1 MRTTGVDKRKD
12 NVPRL
17 FIYTLD
23 IYPTLLAA
31 QAISKAVA

>member
-1 MRTTGVDKRKD
+1 MRD

-17 FIYTLD
+17 SIYTLD
-23 IYPTLLAA
+23 IYSTLLAA

>member
-1 MRTTGVDKRKD
+1 MSTIGVNESEK

-17 FIYTLD
+17 SINILD
-23 IYPTLLAA
+23 IYSTLLAA